1 MVNMFVTWTA
11 WSGYRSQ
18 RTGGPPTEP
27 NVNLSHS
34 VADILQN
41 HVTFQLEC
49 IDRMYLNLYVPSL
62 QYEGGVVKFFHGH
75 RGQPI
80 ASSAL
85 MSPMTKSL
93 VAATERFAEEH
104 QIPLIPLEKGQRKE
118 EVMAE
123 QLRHF
128 DRAEGVVFLRSE
140 EHTSEL

>member
-1 MVNMFVTWTA
+1 MFSEMARINRLLYLTRLRLRPTSHVSVDCRLRQQTEIRTMVNMFVTWTA

-27 NVNLSHS
+27 NVNLSHR

-41 HVTFQLEC
+41 NVTFQLEC

-75 RGQPI
+75 RGQLI

-85 MSPMTKSL
+85 MSPMTKSF
-93 VAATERFAEEH
+93 VAATERFA
-104 QIPLIPLEKGQRKE
+104 
-118 EVMAE
+118 
-123 QLRHF
+123 
-128 DRAEGVVFLRSE
+128 
-140 EHTSEL
+140 